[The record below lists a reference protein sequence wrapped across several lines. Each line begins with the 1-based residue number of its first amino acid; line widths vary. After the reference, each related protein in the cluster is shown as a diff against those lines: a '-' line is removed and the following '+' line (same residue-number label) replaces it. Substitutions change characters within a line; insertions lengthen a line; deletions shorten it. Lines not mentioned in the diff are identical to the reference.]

1 MVMLKWDFLWLVLLA
16 WAIASLTFLTN
27 GWQFLL
33 GNNNVVGVRLGSI
46 LAIILTLVGLWRSL
60 FQLSEPLVV
69 RIVTWV
75 LAVILISLLFQW
87 LYLAWTGF

>member
-16 WAIASLTFLTN
+16 WVIASLTFLTN

-46 LAIILTLVGLWRSL
+46 LAIILTLAGLWHSL
-60 FQLSEPLVV
+60 FQLSESLVV

-75 LAVILISLLFQW
+75 LAVILISLLFLW
-87 LYLAWTGF
+87 LYLAWTGL

>member
-1 MVMLKWDFLWLVLLA
+1 MGFLWLVLLA

-33 GNNNVVGVRLGSI
+33 SNNNVAGVRLGSI
-46 LAIILTLVGLWRSL
+46 LAIILTLVGFWRSL
-60 FQLSEPLVV
+60 FRLSEPLVV

-75 LAVILISLLFQW
+75 LAVILISLLFLW
-87 LYLAWTGF
+87 FYLAWTGF